1 MKVASRFSVIAGV
14 LAAVICSSVPEAA
27 AQQQPIIGCVK
38 QGTGQ
43 LRITP
48 PNEGC
53 KAGETPLGFN
63 DLPLLVAL
71 RDLVVQLPAD
81 VPNPTDRG
89 AGPTGEADRVRNV
102 HGLRSTISCPFHL
115 VDPGT

>member
-1 MKVASRFSVIAGV
+1 MKVASRFAVIAGV
-14 LAAVICSSVPEAA
+14 LAVVISSSALTAA

-63 DLPLLVAL
+63 DLPLLVSL
-71 RDLVVQLPAD
+71 RDLVVQLQAD
-81 VPNPTDRG
+81 VQTLQTEVQDLQERLTALETCTACAPQ
-89 AGPTGEADRVRNV
+89 
-102 HGLRSTISCPFHL
+102 
-115 VDPGT
+115 

>member
-1 MKVASRFSVIAGV
+1 MKVASRFAVIAGV
-14 LAAVICSSVPEAA
+14 LAVVICSSALAAA

-38 QGTGQ
+38 QSTGQ

-48 PNEGC
+48 HEGC

-71 RDLVVQLPAD
+71 RDLVVQLQAD
-81 VPNPTDRG
+81 VQT
-89 AGPTGEADRVRNV
+89 
-102 HGLRSTISCPFHL
+102 L
-115 VDPGT
+115 